1 MSEGEKLD
9 EGDLRVRS
17 DIERYG
23 WHVALVPPERPEDPD
38 SIGWGFTIGLT
49 ERFGHPEIAVFGMD
63 LRATHQLL
71 NRTGVAIRKGWR
83 LEPGGTYAGLV
94 EGYECAVRD
103 IEPRWHS
110 IFFGNAQW
118 HYRGKA
124 FSMVQLYWPDEG
136 QRFQWQEG
144 FASKWRFDQPLL
156 YLVEEGAA
164 LSPALRDVLHREG
177 AL

>member
-1 MSEGEKLD
+1 MSEGEELD

-23 WHVALVPPERPEDPD
+23 WHVALVPPEQPEDPH
-38 SIGWGFTIGLT
+38 SIGWGFTIGLV
-49 ERFGHPEIAVFGMD
+49 ERFRHPEMAIFGMD

-83 LEPGGTYAGLV
+83 FEPGGTYPGLL
-94 EGYECAVRD
+94 EKYECAVRS
-103 IEPRWHS
+103 IEPRWYS

-118 HYRGKA
+118 HYRGDA

-136 QRFQWQEG
+136 RRFPWQEG
-144 FASKWRFDQPLL
+144 FASEWRWDQPLL
-156 YLVEEGAA
+156 YLADEGAA
-164 LSPALRDVLHREG
+164 LSPALRDVLQREG